1 MASSSSQAEKKGKKK
16 HREKK
21 CKEGWGLILPLS
33 LLHLGW
39 SAPLAFSFPHPF
51 DVEFFMFLEHWAL
64 HLSQALCRKTLCY
77 SSSGA
82 LLSFGD
88 GVSRKWGE
96 RGRRGK
102 FWGKEG
108 GWKILGE
115 RKSMCF
121 LFIPKTVSMASSS
134 TGALVVADSLQHVQV
149 CMTSKSCHLTT
160 LMHSI

>member
-1 MASSSSQAEKKGKKK
+1 MKEEDDSIFFFSSRKKK
-16 HREKK
+16 KKNTEKKK
-21 CKEGWGLILPLS
+21 CKEGWGLILPFL

-39 SAPLAFSFPHPF
+39 SAPLAFSSPHPF
-51 DVEFFMFLEHWAL
+51 NVEFFMFLEYWAL

-88 GVSRKWGE
+88 GMSKKWGE
-96 RGRRGK
+96 GGRRGK

-108 GWKILGE
+108 SWKIPGE

-121 LFIPKTVSMASSS
+121 LFIPKTVSMTSSS
-134 TGALVVADSLQHVQV
+134 TGALVVVGSL
-149 CMTSKSCHLTT
+149 
-160 LMHSI
+160 